1 MPEEIRQTRQVTDVN
16 GNVATERVST
26 VNETVRDEVPATVD
40 RPSNIVAR
48 TVWLIAGII
57 IGLLA
62 LRFVLLLLGAS
73 TASQFVNFI
82 YNLSYPFAWPFFGMF
97 GYHVEYGVSKV
108 EISTLVAMAVYA
120 LIAGLIARV
129 ATIRQPQA

>member
-1 MPEEIRQTRQVTDVN
+1 MPEQVRQTRQVTDAD
-16 GNVATERVST
+16 GNVATERIST
-26 VNETVRDEVPATVD
+26 VNETVRDDVPTTVD

-73 TASQFVNFI
+73 TASPFVNFI
-82 YNLSYPFAWPFFGMF
+82 YNISYPFAWPFFGMF
-97 GYHVEYGVSKV
+97 NYKVEYGVSKL

-120 LIAGLIARV
+120 LIAGVIARL
-129 ATIRQPQA
+129 ATIRQPEA

>member
-1 MPEEIRQTRQVTDVN
+1 MPEQVRQTRQVTDAN
-16 GNVATERVST
+16 GNVATKRIST
-26 VNETVRDEVPATVD
+26 VNETVRDDVPATVD

-73 TASQFVNFI
+73 TASPFVIFI
-82 YNLSYPFAWPFFGMF
+82 YNISYPFAWPFFGMF
-97 GYHVEYGVSKV
+97 GYKVEYGVSKV

-120 LIAGLIARV
+120 LIAGVIARL
-129 ATIRQPQA
+129 ATIRQPEA

>member
-1 MPEEIRQTRQVTDVN
+1 MPEQVRQTRQVTDAD
-16 GNVATERVST
+16 GNVATERIST
-26 VNETVRDEVPATVD
+26 VNETVRDDVPTTVD

-73 TASQFVNFI
+73 TASPFVNFI
-82 YNLSYPFAWPFFGMF
+82 YNISYPFAWPFFGMF
-97 GYHVEYGVSKV
+97 NYKVEYGVSKV

-120 LIAGLIARV
+120 LIAGVIARL
-129 ATIRQPQA
+129 ATIRQPEA